1 MTGVWT
7 TDENYNQ
14 DDMGIS
20 RWYNNQNIFANISYE
35 IFSPTKYFNQFEFKL
50 SVRHGRRYTPSIK
63 RNNNYE
69 AELFFETNKLFK
81 NRLELELRT
90 LNKDFFEPRVDG
102 LFVLK
107 PKEFSF
113 RYDLDSDNTKDFDVI
128 FLDTSLPD
136 KSGEEL
142 VTEVLQITK
151 NIPVIVLTGYLD
163 ESFATK
169 TIQLGAS
176 DFILKDQ
183 LSSENIHKS
192 ILTNI
197 ERFKKKALVKI

>member
-1 MTGVWT
+1 MNK
-7 TDENYNQ
+7 DNKNYNILVIE
-14 DDMGIS
+14 D
-20 RWYNNQNIFANISYE
+20 NIGDYYLLEEYLNENIE
-35 IFSPTKYFNQFEFKL
+35 KPNIKHLERFS
-50 SVRHGRRYTPSIK
+50 
-63 RNNNYE
+63 
-69 AELFFETNKLFK
+69 ELKQI
-81 NRLELELRT
+81 
-90 LNKDFFEPRVDG
+90 
-102 LFVLK
+102 
-107 PKEFSF
+107 
-113 RYDLDSDNTKDFDVI
+113 SDNTKDFDVI

-151 NIPVIVLTGYLD
+151 NIPVIVLTGYSD
-163 ESFATK
+163 QSFATK

-197 ERFKKKALVKI
+197 ERFKKKAFVKI